1 MSDET
6 SGERFEEV
14 VDFVRLGEGCRV
26 AVIGRGAGPL
36 SELLRGRG
44 HSPTHVDPSRTG
56 ESERKGLRLPHDA
69 GSFDAVFLVD
79 ELHRCG
85 HPEEALGDAVRVL
98 RSGGT
103 LVVEEPVAGSADD
116 AGGRLTS
123 EEICGHYAGEQLAVT
138 AHRMRSGGTRAL
150 WVLQAPP
157 AEGAPRR
164 TYVQEDR

>member
-1 MSDET
+1 MSDEM
-6 SGERFEEV
+6 SGERFEEL

-56 ESERKGLRLPHDA
+56 ESERPHDA

-85 HPEEALGDAVRVL
+85 HPEEALGAAVRLL

-116 AGGRLTS
+116 ADGLLTS
-123 EEICGHYAGEQLAVT
+123 EEICGHYAGEELAVT
-138 AHRMRSGGTRAL
+138 AHRMGSGGTRAL